1 MSAPTGSRKLS
12 AAMRELVAAH
22 LSAEGFESVK
32 ATTPYTR
39 LSEGIDMIGTPDVVG
54 VNGIWIDVP
63 ARGSHRLSA
72 DLDSAQSD
80 ALAAGYAQAVVV
92 AHRPGRPISDAFAV
106 MSLSDFTAL
115 ARAAQARP

>member
-1 MSAPTGSRKLS
+1 MSQPTGSRKLS
-12 AAMRELVAAH
+12 AALRELVAGH
-22 LSAEGFESVK
+22 FSAEGFESVK

-39 LSEGIDMIGTPDVVG
+39 LSEGIDTIGVPDVT
-54 VNGIWIDVP
+54 GIPAVWVDVP

-80 ALAAGYAQAVVV
+80 ALAAGYPQAVVV

-106 MSLSDFTAL
+106 MTLADFTAL
-115 ARAAQARP
+115 ARAATANP